1 MFLFHSE
8 FKGLRT
14 SEPVL
19 EFQSKGWQAQDTGRA
34 SVSVQVCRQEK
45 TGVPIQKAAKQEE
58 FSLTRG
64 RAFC

>member
-1 MFLFHSE
+1 MFLFRSE
-8 FKGLRT
+8 FQGLRT

-45 TGVPIQKAAKQEE
+45 QVSQFKSSQA
-58 FSLTRG
+58 RG
-64 RAFC
+64 ILPY